1 MRVRLVRPEFWSDSK
16 MAALPVPVRFTYIGL
31 WGLAD
36 DAGYLEWDAKAIAAE
51 LYRYDSPRRRERI
64 VIDHLDRLL
73 QAGRVRLLACR
84 KHALIPSLPQHR
96 IKGGEQLFTIQKKHD
111 SICATSDS
119 VAILRATSDS
129 VSGSYT
135 DSFTDSGSGSLRARE
150 GLPHIDEATAKVIE
164 GLTGRTLLQGGP
176 KQLTELDRLIEDHGP
191 EAVQAALR
199 RVAEGHDHL
208 TARQLVWPAMKLLE
222 PMPDGKELAKA
233 EHSAETGKREDRI
246 LESMWRARILE
257 DYRWTGYWEPSW
269 PPIAKVAARYGI
281 AVPERPDAGASA

>member
-1 MRVRLVRPEFWSDSK
+1 MRVRVVRPEFWSDSK
-16 MAALPVPVRFTYIGL
+16 MAALPIPVRMTYIGL
-31 WGLAD
+31 WQIAD

-51 LYRYDSPRRRERI
+51 LYRYESPRRRETM
-64 VIDHLDRLL
+64 VVDHLDRLL
-73 QAGRVRLLACR
+73 EASRIRLLPCR
-84 KHALIPSLPQHR
+84 RHAVIPSLPQHR
-96 IKGGEQLFTIQKKHD
+96 IKGGVLLFTVQKKHD
-111 SICATSDS
+111 FGCATSGS
-119 VAILRATSDS
+119 VDILSATSGSVSDS
-129 VSGSYT
+129 VS
-135 DSFTDSGSGSLRARE
+135 DSDSGSLARARE
-150 GLPHIDEATAKVIE
+150 DGLPHIDEATAKLIE
-164 GLTGRTLLQGGP
+164 ELTGRTVLQGGA

-199 RVAEGHDHL
+199 RVAEGHEHL